1 MGHDPKTLLQSGQW
15 GSKDYR
21 LPFFSTILFTNYQ
34 LFDTLST
41 FLFSEYLAQELDC
54 QPNPNFHPPSHV
66 PISTPGSGLPC
77 YSWNWPIQ
85 CLPKERKRP
94 RINLVFSRLVDGEH
108 VKGHKS
114 INSTLSFYLGG
125 MTNCIQRPSF
135 AQNRMSEKFACDNQN
150 LGGLTTKTK
159 HPQIKKTVN

>member
-1 MGHDPKTLLQSGQW
+1 MNFGYPERAEALLIPSQTAPPWSPPSNCGPPIPLVPHE
-15 GSKDYR
+15 S
-21 LPFFSTILFTNYQ
+21 PSQ
-34 LFDTLST
+34 LMDWDLI
-41 FLFSEYLAQELDC
+41 
-54 QPNPNFHPPSHV
+54 FHPPHV
-66 PISTPGSGLPC
+66 PITTPGSGLPC
-77 YSWNWPIQ
+77 NSRNWPIQ
-85 CLPKERKRP
+85 CLPKETKKP
-94 RINLVFSRLVDGEH
+94 WINLVFSHLVDAYGEH